1 MWACDSLHKCLFK
14 GSVEDHQDYLKSVV
28 QLTASQNT
36 RVQRGECRVSYN
48 QVVMEAYTRA
58 YNDSGHM
65 IQAFGVVN
73 ANGQVLWQTNNWDLT
88 KDVKGLVSAVT
99 QKAASVIQNQV
110 KYSTLRSNPDSLVAR
125 SAAGNGTLVL
135 VRIEGDKWVVAW
147 ANASATPDGI
157 YVDVD
162 RSAKFLKGKI
172 RV

>member
-1 MWACDSLHKCLFK
+1 
-14 GSVEDHQDYLKSVV
+14 
-28 QLTASQNT
+28 
-36 RVQRGECRVSYN
+36 
-48 QVVMEAYTRA
+48 MEAYTRA